1 MRSQE
6 VFKNAIMT
14 VCKDLGL
21 LERELAVCIK
31 IDKTVLSR
39 FKTQPYKWTKEIDR
53 RLVLLALYFGEEA
66 VKSVDVFEK
75 RIYQV
80 FSSEPHVEK
89 YENCEMI
96 KNINDELK
104 DDGFDEICKEAFK
117 IVRERLED
125 LDKDKVRATNAERKK
140 IRERISL
147 KFPKQV
153 EIYEKGK
160 ETGEIEVKV
169 DSTLSENQIVVEAD
183 SVLAENQTAV
193 EADSVLAEN
202 QTAAEADSVL
212 AENQTAVEADSVLA
226 ENQTAVEADSV
237 LAENQTVAEADSVL
251 AEDQTAVEADSVLAE
266 NQTAAEADSVLAED
280 QTAVE
285 ADSVL
290 AENQTAAEADSV
302 LPENQT
308 TVEADNGLMEKQAV
322 EIVQNNKTDEASEA
336 IPLDEYSQ
344 VQREA
349 EKEYKAACVMTT
361 HDEEYIQHML
371 RAAELGYRDAKYYL
385 GVAYMDGDN
394 VIRDPEKA
402 VTYFF
407 EAGKMGSI
415 NAVYKLKI
423 CYADGIGVEKN
434 ERNATWLLRI
444 LRKNHYQPDSP
455 TVDISLDPKVK
466 LANNYKKEFK
476 EFIPKTLNDRKL
488 QELILTWKNK
498 I

>member
-1 MRSQE
+1 MESE
-6 VFKNAIMT
+6 NIFKSAIAV
-14 VCKDLGL
+14 VCNDLGL
-21 LERELAVCIK
+21 LQKELANFLVIS
-31 IDKTVLSR
+31 TGGLS
-39 FKTQPYKWTKEIDR
+39 KYSELPYKWIRIDNR
-53 RLVLLALYFGEEA
+53 RVILLILYFGEN
-66 VKSVDVFEK
+66 SVSSYDAFKKRLNQEVSINLQAEEDIREKFEK
-75 RIYQV
+75 AR
-80 FSSEPHVEK
+80 EK
-89 YENCEMI
+89 
-96 KNINDELK
+96 
-104 DDGFDEICKEAFK
+104 AFK
-117 IVRERLED
+117 IVRGRLQD
-125 LDKDKVRATNAERKK
+125 LDEDKVKATNADREK

-153 EIYEKGK
+153 EIYEEGK
-160 ETGEIEVKV
+160 EMGEIEVKV
-169 DSTLSENQIVVEAD
+169 DSTLP
-183 SVLAENQTAV
+183 
-193 EADSVLAEN
+193 
-202 QTAAEADSVL
+202 
-212 AENQTAVEADSVLA
+212 
-226 ENQTAVEADSV
+226 
-237 LAENQTVAEADSVL
+237 ENQTVA
-251 AEDQTAVEADSVLAE
+251 EADSVLAE

-322 EIVQNNKTDEASEA
+322 ESVQNNKTDEASEA

-349 EKEYKAACVMTT
+349 EKEYKAACVMAT

-371 RAAELGYRDAKYYL
+371 RAAELGHRDAKYYL

-423 CYADGIGVEKN
+423 CYAEGIGVEKN

-476 EFIPKTLNDRKL
+476 EFIPETLNDRKL
-488 QELILTWKNK
+488 QELVLIWKNK

>member
-1 MRSQE
+1 MSSQE

-89 YENCEMI
+89 YKNCEMI

-237 LAENQTVAEADSVL
+237 LAENQT
-251 AEDQTAVEADSVLAE
+251 AVEADSVLAE
-266 NQTAAEADSVLAED
+266 NQTVAEADSVLAED

-336 IPLDEYSQ
+336 IPLDEYSK

-423 CYADGIGVEKN
+423 CYAEGIGVEKN
-434 ERNATWLLRI
+434 ERNAIWLLRI

>member
-1 MRSQE
+1 MRSQD

-39 FKTQPYKWTKEIDR
+39 FKTKPYKWIKEIDR

-117 IVRERLED
+117 IVRGRLQD
-125 LDKDKVRATNAERKK
+125 LDEDKVKATNADREK

-153 EIYEKGK
+153 EIYEEGK
-160 ETGEIEVKV
+160 EMGEIEVKV
-169 DSTLSENQIVVEAD
+169 DSTLP
-183 SVLAENQTAV
+183 
-193 EADSVLAEN
+193 
-202 QTAAEADSVL
+202 
-212 AENQTAVEADSVLA
+212 
-226 ENQTAVEADSV
+226 
-237 LAENQTVAEADSVL
+237 ENQTVA
-251 AEDQTAVEADSVLAE
+251 EADSVLAE

-322 EIVQNNKTDEASEA
+322 ESVQNNKTDEASEA

-349 EKEYKAACVMTT
+349 EKEYKAACVMAT

-371 RAAELGYRDAKYYL
+371 RAAELGHRDAKYYL

-423 CYADGIGVEKN
+423 CYAEGIGVEKN

-476 EFIPKTLNDRKL
+476 EFIPETLNDRKL
-488 QELILTWKNK
+488 QELVLIWKNK

>member
-1 MRSQE
+1 MSSQE

-89 YENCEMI
+89 YKNCEMI

-212 AENQTAVEADSVLA
+212 AENQTVAEADSVLA

-251 AEDQTAVEADSVLAE
+251 AE
-266 NQTAAEADSVLAED
+266 N

-336 IPLDEYSQ
+336 IPLDEYSK

-423 CYADGIGVEKN
+423 CYAEGIGVEKN
-434 ERNATWLLRI
+434 ERNAIWLLRI

>member
-1 MRSQE
+1 MESE
-6 VFKNAIMT
+6 NIFKSAIAV
-14 VCKDLGL
+14 VCNDLGL
-21 LERELAVCIK
+21 LQKELANFLVIS
-31 IDKTVLSR
+31 TGGLS
-39 FKTQPYKWTKEIDR
+39 KYSELPYKWIRIDNR
-53 RLVLLALYFGEEA
+53 RVILLILYFGEN
-66 VKSVDVFEK
+66 SVSSYDAFKKRLNQEVSINLQAEEDIREKFEK
-75 RIYQV
+75 AR
-80 FSSEPHVEK
+80 EK
-89 YENCEMI
+89 
-96 KNINDELK
+96 
-104 DDGFDEICKEAFK
+104 AFK
-117 IVRERLED
+117 IVRGRLQD
-125 LDKDKVRATNAERKK
+125 LDEDKVKATNADREK

-153 EIYEKGK
+153 EIYEEGK
-160 ETGEIEVKV
+160 EMGEIEVKV
-169 DSTLSENQIVVEAD
+169 DSTLP
-183 SVLAENQTAV
+183 
-193 EADSVLAEN
+193 
-202 QTAAEADSVL
+202 
-212 AENQTAVEADSVLA
+212 
-226 ENQTAVEADSV
+226 
-237 LAENQTVAEADSVL
+237 ENQTVA
-251 AEDQTAVEADSVLAE
+251 EADSVLAE

-322 EIVQNNKTDEASEA
+322 ESVQNNKTDEASEA

>member
-1 MRSQE
+1 MESE
-6 VFKNAIMT
+6 NIFKSAIAV
-14 VCKDLGL
+14 VCNDLGL
-21 LERELAVCIK
+21 LQKELANFLVIS
-31 IDKTVLSR
+31 TGGLS
-39 FKTQPYKWTKEIDR
+39 KYSELPYKWIRIDNR
-53 RLVLLALYFGEEA
+53 RVILLILYFGEN
-66 VKSVDVFEK
+66 SVSSYDAFKKRLNQEVSINLQAEEDIREKFEK
-75 RIYQV
+75 AR
-80 FSSEPHVEK
+80 EK
-89 YENCEMI
+89 
-96 KNINDELK
+96 
-104 DDGFDEICKEAFK
+104 AFK
-117 IVRERLED
+117 IVRGRLQD
-125 LDKDKVRATNAERKK
+125 LDEDKVKATNADREK

-153 EIYEKGK
+153 EI
-160 ETGEIEVKV
+160 EVKV
-169 DSTLSENQIVVEAD
+169 DSTLP
-183 SVLAENQTAV
+183 
-193 EADSVLAEN
+193 
-202 QTAAEADSVL
+202 
-212 AENQTAVEADSVLA
+212 
-226 ENQTAVEADSV
+226 
-237 LAENQTVAEADSVL
+237 ENQTVA
-251 AEDQTAVEADSVLAE
+251 EADSVLAE

-322 EIVQNNKTDEASEA
+322 ESVQNNKTDEASEA

-371 RAAELGYRDAKYYL
+371 RAAELGHRDAKYYL

-423 CYADGIGVEKN
+423 CYAEGIGVEKN

-476 EFIPKTLNDRKL
+476 EFIPETLNDRKL
-488 QELILTWKNK
+488 QELVLIWKNK

>member
-1 MRSQE
+1 MESE
-6 VFKNAIMT
+6 NIFKSAIAV
-14 VCKDLGL
+14 VCNDLGL
-21 LERELAVCIK
+21 LQKELANFLVIS
-31 IDKTVLSR
+31 TGGLS
-39 FKTQPYKWTKEIDR
+39 KYSELPYKWIRIDNR
-53 RLVLLALYFGEEA
+53 RVILLISSYDAFKKRLNQEVSINLQAEEDIRE
-66 VKSVDVFEK
+66 KFEK
-75 RIYQV
+75 AR
-80 FSSEPHVEK
+80 EK
-89 YENCEMI
+89 
-96 KNINDELK
+96 
-104 DDGFDEICKEAFK
+104 AFK
-117 IVRERLED
+117 IVRGRLQD
-125 LDKDKVRATNAERKK
+125 LDEDKVKATNADREK

-153 EIYEKGK
+153 EIYEEGK
-160 ETGEIEVKV
+160 EMGEIEVKV
-169 DSTLSENQIVVEAD
+169 DSTLP
-183 SVLAENQTAV
+183 
-193 EADSVLAEN
+193 
-202 QTAAEADSVL
+202 
-212 AENQTAVEADSVLA
+212 
-226 ENQTAVEADSV
+226 
-237 LAENQTVAEADSVL
+237 ENQTVA
-251 AEDQTAVEADSVLAE
+251 EADSVLAE

-322 EIVQNNKTDEASEA
+322 ESVQNNKTDEASEA

-371 RAAELGYRDAKYYL
+371 RAAELGHRDAKYYL

-423 CYADGIGVEKN
+423 CYAEGIGVEKN

>member
-1 MRSQE
+1 MESE
-6 VFKNAIMT
+6 NIFKSAIAV
-14 VCKDLGL
+14 VCNDLGL
-21 LERELAVCIK
+21 LQKELANFLVIS
-31 IDKTVLSR
+31 TGGLS
-39 FKTQPYKWTKEIDR
+39 KYSELPYKWRRIDNR
-53 RLVLLALYFGEEA
+53 RVILLILYFGEN
-66 VKSVDVFEK
+66 SVSSYDAFKKRLNQEVSINLQAEEDIRGKFEK
-75 RIYQV
+75 AR
-80 FSSEPHVEK
+80 EK
-89 YENCEMI
+89 
-96 KNINDELK
+96 
-104 DDGFDEICKEAFK
+104 AFK
-117 IVRERLED
+117 IVRGRLQD
-125 LDKDKVRATNAERKK
+125 LDEDKVKATNADREK

-169 DSTLSENQIVVEAD
+169 DSTLSENQIV
-183 SVLAENQTAV
+183 
-193 EADSVLAEN
+193 
-202 QTAAEADSVL
+202 
-212 AENQTAVEADSVLA
+212 
-226 ENQTAVEADSV
+226 
-237 LAENQTVAEADSVL
+237 AEADSVL
-251 AEDQTAVEADSVLAE
+251 AEDQTDVEADSVLAE

-290 AENQTAAEADSV
+290 AENQTAVEADSVLAENQTVAEADSV

-322 EIVQNNKTDEASEA
+322 ESVQNNKTDEASEA

-371 RAAELGYRDAKYYL
+371 RAAELGHRDAKYYL

-423 CYADGIGVEKN
+423 CYAEGIGVEKN

>member
-1 MRSQE
+1 MESE
-6 VFKNAIMT
+6 NIFKSAIAV
-14 VCKDLGL
+14 VCNDLGL
-21 LERELAVCIK
+21 LQKELANFLVIS
-31 IDKTVLSR
+31 TGGLS
-39 FKTQPYKWTKEIDR
+39 KYSELPYKWIRIDNR
-53 RLVLLALYFGEEA
+53 RVILLILYFGEN
-66 VKSVDVFEK
+66 SVSSYDAFKKRLNQEVSINLQAEEDIREKFEK
-75 RIYQV
+75 AR
-80 FSSEPHVEK
+80 EK
-89 YENCEMI
+89 
-96 KNINDELK
+96 
-104 DDGFDEICKEAFK
+104 AFK
-117 IVRERLED
+117 IVRGRLQD
-125 LDKDKVRATNAERKK
+125 LDEDKVKATNADREK

-153 EIYEKGK
+153 EIYEEGK
-160 ETGEIEVKV
+160 EMGEIEVKV
-169 DSTLSENQIVVEAD
+169 DSTLSENQIV
-183 SVLAENQTAV
+183 
-193 EADSVLAEN
+193 
-202 QTAAEADSVL
+202 
-212 AENQTAVEADSVLA
+212 
-226 ENQTAVEADSV
+226 
-237 LAENQTVAEADSVL
+237 
-251 AEDQTAVEADSVLAE
+251 
-266 NQTAAEADSVLAED
+266 AEADSVLAED

-322 EIVQNNKTDEASEA
+322 ESVQNNKTDEASEA

-371 RAAELGYRDAKYYL
+371 RAAELGHRDAKYYL

-423 CYADGIGVEKN
+423 CYAEGIGVEKN

-476 EFIPKTLNDRKL
+476 EFIPETLNDRKL
-488 QELILTWKNK
+488 QELVLIWKNK

>member
-1 MRSQE
+1 MRSQD

-14 VCKDLGL
+14 ICKDLGL

-117 IVRERLED
+117 IVRGRLQD
-125 LDKDKVRATNAERKK
+125 LDEDKVKATNADREK

-153 EIYEKGK
+153 EIYEEGK
-160 ETGEIEVKV
+160 EMGEIEVKV
-169 DSTLSENQIVVEAD
+169 DSTLP
-183 SVLAENQTAV
+183 
-193 EADSVLAEN
+193 
-202 QTAAEADSVL
+202 
-212 AENQTAVEADSVLA
+212 
-226 ENQTAVEADSV
+226 
-237 LAENQTVAEADSVL
+237 ENQTVA
-251 AEDQTAVEADSVLAE
+251 
-266 NQTAAEADSVLAED
+266 
-280 QTAVE
+280 E

-322 EIVQNNKTDEASEA
+322 ESVQNNKTDEASEA

-371 RAAELGYRDAKYYL
+371 RAAELGHRDAKYYL

-423 CYADGIGVEKN
+423 CYAEGIGVEKN

-476 EFIPKTLNDRKL
+476 EFIPETLNDRKL
-488 QELILTWKNK
+488 QELVLIWKNK

>member
-1 MRSQE
+1 MESE
-6 VFKNAIMT
+6 NIFKSAIAV
-14 VCKDLGL
+14 VCNDLGL
-21 LERELAVCIK
+21 LQKELANFLVIS
-31 IDKTVLSR
+31 TGGLS
-39 FKTQPYKWTKEIDR
+39 KYSELPYKWIRIDNR
-53 RLVLLALYFGEEA
+53 RVILLILYFGEN
-66 VKSVDVFEK
+66 SVSSYDAFKKRLNQEVSINLQAEEDIREKFEK
-75 RIYQV
+75 AR
-80 FSSEPHVEK
+80 EK
-89 YENCEMI
+89 
-96 KNINDELK
+96 
-104 DDGFDEICKEAFK
+104 AFK
-117 IVRERLED
+117 IVRGRLQD
-125 LDKDKVRATNAERKK
+125 LDEDKVKATNADREK

-153 EIYEKGK
+153 EIYEEGK
-160 ETGEIEVKV
+160 EMGEIE
-169 DSTLSENQIVVEAD
+169 A
-183 SVLAENQTAV
+183 
-193 EADSVLAEN
+193 
-202 QTAAEADSVL
+202 
-212 AENQTAVEADSVLA
+212 
-226 ENQTAVEADSV
+226 
-237 LAENQTVAEADSVL
+237 
-251 AEDQTAVEADSVLAE
+251 EADSVLAE

-322 EIVQNNKTDEASEA
+322 ESVQNNKTDEASEA

-371 RAAELGYRDAKYYL
+371 RAAELGHRDAKYYL

-423 CYADGIGVEKN
+423 CYAEGIGVEKN

>member
-1 MRSQE
+1 MRSQD

-39 FKTQPYKWTKEIDR
+39 FKTKPYKWIKEIDR

-117 IVRERLED
+117 IVRGRLQD
-125 LDKDKVRATNAERKK
+125 LDEDKVKATNADREK

-169 DSTLSENQIVVEAD
+169 DSTLSENQIV
-183 SVLAENQTAV
+183 
-193 EADSVLAEN
+193 
-202 QTAAEADSVL
+202 AEADSVL
-212 AENQTAVEADSVLA
+212 AEN
-226 ENQTAVEADSV
+226 
-237 LAENQTVAEADSVL
+237 
-251 AEDQTAVEADSVLAE
+251 
-266 NQTAAEADSVLAED
+266 

-322 EIVQNNKTDEASEA
+322 ESVQNNKTDEASEA

-349 EKEYKAACVMTT
+349 EKEYKAACVMAT

-371 RAAELGYRDAKYYL
+371 RAAELGHRDAKYYL

-423 CYADGIGVEKN
+423 CYAEGIGVEKN

-476 EFIPKTLNDRKL
+476 EFIPETLNDRKL
-488 QELILTWKNK
+488 QELVLIWKNK

>member
-1 MRSQE
+1 MSSQE

-89 YENCEMI
+89 YKNCEMI

-202 QTAAEADSVL
+202 QTV
-212 AENQTAVEADSVLA
+212 
-226 ENQTAVEADSV
+226 
-237 LAENQTVAEADSVL
+237 
-251 AEDQTAVEADSVLAE
+251 
-266 NQTAAEADSVLAED
+266 AEADSVLAED

-336 IPLDEYSQ
+336 IPLDEYSK

-423 CYADGIGVEKN
+423 CYAEGIGVEKN
-434 ERNATWLLRI
+434 ERNAIWLLRI

>member
-1 MRSQE
+1 MESE
-6 VFKNAIMT
+6 NIFKSAIAV
-14 VCKDLGL
+14 VCNDLGL
-21 LERELAVCIK
+21 LQKELANFLVIS
-31 IDKTVLSR
+31 TGGLS
-39 FKTQPYKWTKEIDR
+39 KYSELPYKWIRIDNR
-53 RLVLLALYFGEEA
+53 RVILLILYFGEN
-66 VKSVDVFEK
+66 SVSSYDAFKKRLNQEVSINLQAEEDIREKFEK
-75 RIYQV
+75 AR
-80 FSSEPHVEK
+80 EK
-89 YENCEMI
+89 
-96 KNINDELK
+96 
-104 DDGFDEICKEAFK
+104 AFK
-117 IVRERLED
+117 IVRGRLQD
-125 LDKDKVRATNAERKK
+125 LDEDKVKATNADREK

-153 EIYEKGK
+153 EIYEEGK
-160 ETGEIEVKV
+160 EMGEIEVKV
-169 DSTLSENQIVVEAD
+169 DSTLR
-183 SVLAENQTAV
+183 
-193 EADSVLAEN
+193 
-202 QTAAEADSVL
+202 
-212 AENQTAVEADSVLA
+212 
-226 ENQTAVEADSV
+226 
-237 LAENQTVAEADSVL
+237 ENQTVA
-251 AEDQTAVEADSVLAE
+251 EADSVLAE

-322 EIVQNNKTDEASEA
+322 ESVQNNKTDEASEA

-371 RAAELGYRDAKYYL
+371 RAAELGHRDAKYYL

-423 CYADGIGVEKN
+423 CYAEGIGVEKN

-476 EFIPKTLNDRKL
+476 EFIPETLNDRKL
-488 QELILTWKNK
+488 QELVLIWKNK

>member
-1 MRSQE
+1 MESE
-6 VFKNAIMT
+6 NIFKSAIAV
-14 VCKDLGL
+14 VCNDLGL
-21 LERELAVCIK
+21 LQKELANFLVIS
-31 IDKTVLSR
+31 TGGLS
-39 FKTQPYKWTKEIDR
+39 KYSELPYKWRKIDNR
-53 RLVLLALYFGEEA
+53 RVILLILYFGEN
-66 VKSVDVFEK
+66 SVSSYDAFKKRLNQEVSINLQAEEDIRGKFEK
-75 RIYQV
+75 AR
-80 FSSEPHVEK
+80 EK
-89 YENCEMI
+89 
-96 KNINDELK
+96 
-104 DDGFDEICKEAFK
+104 AFK
-117 IVRERLED
+117 IVRGRLQD
-125 LDKDKVRATNAERKK
+125 LDEDKVKATNADREK

-169 DSTLSENQIVVEAD
+169 DSTLSENQIV
-183 SVLAENQTAV
+183 
-193 EADSVLAEN
+193 
-202 QTAAEADSVL
+202 AEADSVL

-226 ENQTAVEADSV
+226 ENQTATEADSI
-237 LAENQTVAEADSVL
+237 
-251 AEDQTAVEADSVLAE
+251 
-266 NQTAAEADSVLAED
+266 LAED

-322 EIVQNNKTDEASEA
+322 ESVQNNKTDEASEA

-349 EKEYKAACVMTT
+349 EKEYKAACVMAT

-371 RAAELGYRDAKYYL
+371 RAAELGHRDAKYYL

-423 CYADGIGVEKN
+423 CYAEGIGVEKN

-444 LRKNHYQPDSP
+444 LRKKHYQPDSP
-455 TVDISLDPKVK
+455 TVDISLDPRIK

-476 EFIPKTLNDRKL
+476 EFIPETLNDRKL
-488 QELILTWKNK
+488 QELVLIWKNK

>member
-1 MRSQE
+1 MRSQD

-14 VCKDLGL
+14 VRKDLGL

-117 IVRERLED
+117 IVRGRLQD
-125 LDKDKVRATNAERKK
+125 LDEDKVKATNADREK

-169 DSTLSENQIVVEAD
+169 DSTLSENQIV
-183 SVLAENQTAV
+183 
-193 EADSVLAEN
+193 
-202 QTAAEADSVL
+202 AEADSVL
-212 AENQTAVEADSVLA
+212 AED
-226 ENQTAVEADSV
+226 QTAVEADSV

-251 AEDQTAVEADSVLAE
+251 AEDQTAVEADSVL
-266 NQTAAEADSVLAED
+266 
-280 QTAVE
+280 
-285 ADSVL
+285 
-290 AENQTAAEADSV
+290 
-302 LPENQT
+302 PENQT

-322 EIVQNNKTDEASEA
+322 ESVQNNKTDEASEA

-371 RAAELGYRDAKYYL
+371 RAAELGHRDAKYYL

-407 EAGKMGSI
+407 EAGKMGSV

-423 CYADGIGVEKN
+423 CYAEGIGVEKN

>member
-1 MRSQE
+1 MESE
-6 VFKNAIMT
+6 NIFKSAIAV
-14 VCKDLGL
+14 VCNDLGL
-21 LERELAVCIK
+21 LQKELANFLVIS
-31 IDKTVLSR
+31 TGGLS
-39 FKTQPYKWTKEIDR
+39 KYSELPYKWRRIDNR
-53 RLVLLALYFGEEA
+53 RVILLILYFGENSVSSYDAFKKRLNQEVSIDLQAEEDIRKIFEEA
-66 VKSVDVFEK
+66 REK
-75 RIYQV
+75 
-80 FSSEPHVEK
+80 
-89 YENCEMI
+89 
-96 KNINDELK
+96 
-104 DDGFDEICKEAFK
+104 AFK

-140 IRERISL
+140 FRERISL

-169 DSTLSENQIVVEAD
+169 DSTLSENQIV
-183 SVLAENQTAV
+183 
-193 EADSVLAEN
+193 
-202 QTAAEADSVL
+202 
-212 AENQTAVEADSVLA
+212 
-226 ENQTAVEADSV
+226 
-237 LAENQTVAEADSVL
+237 AEADSVL

-266 NQTAAEADSVLAED
+266 NQTAV
-280 QTAVE
+280 
-285 ADSVL
+285 
-290 AENQTAAEADSV
+290 EADSV

-322 EIVQNNKTDEASEA
+322 ESVQNNKTDEASEA

-349 EKEYKAACVMTT
+349 EKEYKAACVMAT

-371 RAAELGYRDAKYYL
+371 RAAELGHRDAKYYL

-423 CYADGIGVEKN
+423 CYAEGIGVEKN

-476 EFIPKTLNDRKL
+476 EFIPETLNDRKL
-488 QELILTWKNK
+488 QELVLIWKNK

>member
-1 MRSQE
+1 MESE
-6 VFKNAIMT
+6 NIFKSAIAV
-14 VCKDLGL
+14 VCNDLGL
-21 LERELAVCIK
+21 LQKELANFLVIS
-31 IDKTVLSR
+31 TGGLS
-39 FKTQPYKWTKEIDR
+39 KYSELPYKWRKIDNR
-53 RLVLLALYFGEEA
+53 RVILLILYFGEN
-66 VKSVDVFEK
+66 SVSSYDAFKKRLNQEVSINLQAEEDIRGKFEK
-75 RIYQV
+75 AR
-80 FSSEPHVEK
+80 EK
-89 YENCEMI
+89 
-96 KNINDELK
+96 
-104 DDGFDEICKEAFK
+104 AFK
-117 IVRERLED
+117 IVRGRLQD
-125 LDKDKVRATNAERKK
+125 LDEDKVKATNADREK

-169 DSTLSENQIVVEAD
+169 DSTLSENQIV
-183 SVLAENQTAV
+183 
-193 EADSVLAEN
+193 
-202 QTAAEADSVL
+202 
-212 AENQTAVEADSVLA
+212 
-226 ENQTAVEADSV
+226 
-237 LAENQTVAEADSVL
+237 
-251 AEDQTAVEADSVLAE
+251 
-266 NQTAAEADSVLAED
+266 AEADSVLAED

-322 EIVQNNKTDEASEA
+322 ESVQNNKTDEASEA

-349 EKEYKAACVMTT
+349 EKEYKAACVMAT

-371 RAAELGYRDAKYYL
+371 RAAELGHRDAKYYL

-423 CYADGIGVEKN
+423 CYAEGIGVEKN

-488 QELILTWKNK
+488 QELILTRKNK

>member
-1 MRSQE
+1 MESE
-6 VFKNAIMT
+6 NIFKSAIAV
-14 VCKDLGL
+14 VCNDLGL
-21 LERELAVCIK
+21 LQKELANFLVIS
-31 IDKTVLSR
+31 TGGLS
-39 FKTQPYKWTKEIDR
+39 KYSELPYKWIRIDNR
-53 RLVLLALYFGEEA
+53 RVILLILYFGEN
-66 VKSVDVFEK
+66 SVSSYDAFKKRLNQEVSINLQAEEDIREKFEK
-75 RIYQV
+75 AR
-80 FSSEPHVEK
+80 EK
-89 YENCEMI
+89 
-96 KNINDELK
+96 
-104 DDGFDEICKEAFK
+104 AFK
-117 IVRERLED
+117 IVRGRLQD
-125 LDKDKVRATNAERKK
+125 LDEDIVKATNADREK

-153 EIYEKGK
+153 EIYEEGK
-160 ETGEIEVKV
+160 EMGEIEVKV
-169 DSTLSENQIVVEAD
+169 DSTLP
-183 SVLAENQTAV
+183 
-193 EADSVLAEN
+193 
-202 QTAAEADSVL
+202 
-212 AENQTAVEADSVLA
+212 
-226 ENQTAVEADSV
+226 
-237 LAENQTVAEADSVL
+237 ENQTVA
-251 AEDQTAVEADSVLAE
+251 EADSVLAE

-322 EIVQNNKTDEASEA
+322 ESVQNNKTDEASEA

-371 RAAELGYRDAKYYL
+371 RAAELGHRDAKYYL

-423 CYADGIGVEKN
+423 CYAEGIGVEKN

-476 EFIPKTLNDRKL
+476 EFIPETLNDRKL
-488 QELILTWKNK
+488 QELVLIWKNK